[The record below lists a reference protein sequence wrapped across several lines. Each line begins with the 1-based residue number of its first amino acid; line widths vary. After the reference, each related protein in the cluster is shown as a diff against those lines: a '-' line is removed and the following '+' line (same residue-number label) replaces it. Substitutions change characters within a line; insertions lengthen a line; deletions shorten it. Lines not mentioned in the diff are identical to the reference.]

1 MAERDT
7 ALWWAKI
14 RSGGPQRV
22 PPGGPTPAGLR
33 RLVESDAQ
41 AVWLL
46 PNLPDSA
53 GPAVLEEY
61 GLPGL
66 PVVDLKG
73 SMRVL
78 AACLRC
84 CWPDPG
90 SAIWPGVPVS
100 LDDVAAVFARLVP
113 GRDRLTRH
121 RTLLGIVRRLA
132 ASGWLRFDEQT
143 RTVQLGARVAAWGSL
158 DLITLRELWRM
169 IPAEDVP
176 AEDPGSEHAPA
187 DPGAGEDDGE

>member
-1 MAERDT
+1 MNERDA

-33 RLVESDAQ
+33 RLVESDAS

-46 PNLPDSA
+46 PNLPESA

-61 GLPGL
+61 GLPGGS
-66 PVVDLKG
+66 VVDPKG
-73 SMRVL
+73 TMRVL

-90 SAIWPGVPVS
+90 SEIWPGAPAA
-100 LDDVAAVFARLVP
+100 LDNVEAVFAQMVP

-121 RTLLGIVRRLA
+121 RTLLGGVRRLA
-132 ASGWLRFDEQT
+132 VSGWLRFDERT
-143 RTVQLGARVAAWGSL
+143 RTVQIGPRVATWGSL
-158 DLITLRELWRM
+158 ELSTLRELWRL
-169 IPAEDVP
+169 IS
-176 AEDPGSEHAPA
+176 GSEPRS
-187 DPGAGEDDGE
+187 DAGFATTDIEGSDEG

>member
-1 MAERDT
+1 MTERDA

-22 PPGGPTPAGLR
+22 PAGGLTPAGLR

-46 PNLPDSA
+46 PNLPESA
-53 GPAVLEEY
+53 GPAVLAEF
-61 GLPGL
+61 GLPG
-66 PVVDLKG
+66 VTVADAKG

-90 SAIWPGVPVS
+90 SELWPGVPAGLV
-100 LDDVAAVFARLVP
+100 DVAAVFAHLAP
-113 GRDRLTRH
+113 GQDGPTRH
-121 RTLLGIVRRLA
+121 RTLLGGVRRLA
-132 ASGWLRFDEQT
+132 GSGWLRFDERT
-143 RTVQLGARVAAWGSL
+143 RTVQLGPRVASWGSL
-158 DLITLRELWRM
+158 DLSTLREIWRL
-169 IPAEDVP
+169 VP
-176 AEDPGSEHAPA
+176 TGDPGSDRTPVDTDAREG
-187 DPGAGEDDGE
+187 DEG

>member
-1 MAERDT
+1 MTERDA
-7 ALWWAKI
+7 ALWWVKI

-53 GPAVLEEY
+53 GPVVLEEY
-61 GLPGL
+61 GLPGT
-66 PVVDLKG
+66 PVPDPRG

-90 SAIWPGVPVS
+90 SEIWPGVPAQME
-100 LDDVAAVFARLVP
+100 DVAAVLALLLP
-113 GRDRLTRH
+113 GRDSKTRH
-121 RTLLGIVRRLA
+121 RLLLGGVRRLA
-132 ASGWLRFDEQT
+132 TSGWLRFDE
-143 RTVQLGARVAAWGSL
+143 RTQIVQVGPRVATWGSL
-158 DLITLRELWRM
+158 DLGTLREVWRL
-169 IPAEDVP
+169 IPMDAS
-176 AEDPGSEHAPA
+176 GSNAVAPA
-187 DPGAGEDDGE
+187 AVSKGRDEA